1 MRFVKPTLWKACGG
15 PAVDLRGQEVYA
27 GLDLSETADLTA
39 LVIIAKADGICH
51 VQPTFWL
58 PGKGLAEKARDDCV
72 PYDKWRDQGYLV
84 ATPGTSIGYDYIAQY
99 LRRTLFERHDVNRI
113 GFDRWNMK
121 YLKPWLLNAGFSER
135 LIEERW
141 VEFGNRSAM
150 SAALRALESLIL
162 ERKLRHEDNPV
173 MDMCAANAVV
183 EGTDAS
189 NRKLS
194 KKRSGGRIEGM
205 VALAMAIG
213 AASLHKKPID
223 VETLI
228 A

>member
-1 MRFVKPTLWKACGG
+1 VKPTLWKACAGSV
-15 PAVDLRGQEVYA
+15 VDLRGHEVYA

-39 LVIIAKADGICH
+39 LVIIGKVDGVCH

-58 PGKGLAEKARDDCV
+58 PGKGLAKKARADRI
-72 PYDKWRDQGYLV
+72 PYDKWCNQGYLV
-84 ATPGTSIGYDYIAQY
+84 ATPGASISYDYIAQY

-121 YLKPWLLNAGFSER
+121 YLKPWLLSAGFSER

-141 VEFGNRSAM
+141 VEFGSRQSM
-150 SAALRALESLIL
+150 SAALRELEALIL
-162 ERKLRHEDNPV
+162 ERKLRHDDNPV
-173 MDMCAANAVV
+173 MNMCAENAVV

-213 AASLHKKPID
+213 VAPLRTKPID
-223 VETLI
+223 ISTLI